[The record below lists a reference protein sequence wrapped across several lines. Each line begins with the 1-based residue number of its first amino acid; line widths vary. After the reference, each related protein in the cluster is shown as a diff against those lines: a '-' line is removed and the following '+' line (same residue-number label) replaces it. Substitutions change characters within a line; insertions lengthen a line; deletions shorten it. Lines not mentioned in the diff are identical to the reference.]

1 MAGADLARWG
11 LSPDAAVRRLHARA
25 GGRVLAGLP
34 AFRAVWAVLP
44 GWRWLARATGLPGVR
59 PLADALYERAAAP
72 ALYALHRR
80 RVARG
85 LCKAPRRT

>member
-1 MAGADLARWG
+1 VAGADLARWG